1 MLPPLTAGS
10 MTHLSIRKG
19 REGVAINGSWVET
32 ERSLAYE
39 HRMIPVDSVQVGHYL
54 QKTERYKQ
62 DVTPFPSPWSWKQT
76 ASMARP

>member
-1 MLPPLTAGS
+1 

-39 HRMIPVDSVQVGHYL
+39 HRMMPVDSVQVGHYL
-54 QKTERYKQ
+54 QKKRKGTSR
-62 DVTPFPSPWSWKQT
+62 T
-76 ASMARP
+76 